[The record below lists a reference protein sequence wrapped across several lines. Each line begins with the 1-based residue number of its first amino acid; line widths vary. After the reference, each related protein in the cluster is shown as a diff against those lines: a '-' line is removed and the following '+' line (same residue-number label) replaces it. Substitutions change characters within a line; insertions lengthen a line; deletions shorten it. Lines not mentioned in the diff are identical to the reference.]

1 MTYGE
6 YMKGVVQGEKNI
18 LFVNMAWGLGLG
30 IIIDGNLYYGK
41 SGFSGEF
48 GHFCMFEN
56 EVLCHCGKKGCLET
70 EASGSAFHRILME
83 RYREGSNTILAGE
96 LDSGEEIL
104 ARRPARSSAER
115 GCTLHRHPRKNGRKF
130 RKRYCR
136 TDEYFQS
143 GTGHTGRN
151 AFTSRRVYQP
161 AGQKCYP

>member
-18 LFVNMAWGLGLG
+18 LFVNMAWGLGVG

-83 RYREGSNTILAGE
+83 RHREGSNTILAQK
-96 LDSGEEIL
+96 LDSGEDISL
-104 ARRPARSSAER
+104 GRPAR
-115 GCTLHRHPRKNGRKF
+115 
-130 RKRYCR
+130 KRYGKKMCFVSTSSKKMGREPWGKRHCR
-136 TDEYFQS
+136 ADEHLQS
-143 GTGHTGRN
+143 GTGHTRRN
-151 AFTSRRVYQP
+151 GFHWQAST
-161 AGQKCYP
+161 